1 MSNNA
6 NIYTE
11 LLAICKFKE
20 CLLRTKHI
28 VPIVKEIDKEPVWDG
43 NLYVYKEKGNV
54 NNKSLIDSIPI
65 QVKGT
70 CKNRISNKLSYPI
83 RTDDLEKFESN
94 GGCIYFVVVLNNSGK
109 RFSVFYKLLL
119 PFDILSI
126 MQGKENQSTINVHM
140 NKLDI
145 NNISQMLSLFK
156 SFINDRKKQG
166 GTAKQGLKLRE
177 QLYTGKTN
185 KDLNI
190 KEFNLS
196 FSANAWDNIP
206 TYIYAKDNNEVELPI
221 DCVLFKEISTNLYTE
236 IEIGSDVHF
245 CNTQLIKSAKDE
257 YLIIE
262 NSIYISKNHK
272 TLKFKFSDKLEE
284 RIAALNI
291 MKSLYSNNTI
301 NIKNVLKMSIDIKH
315 LIPITE
321 LCDTLNYHIKI
332 KKALQMIK
340 APLNLSFNNFSEDD
354 LYKIHLLVSSLV
366 DNKSFKRNTVTTDPL
381 AIMNIGNLCL
391 LIQIEK
397 KSNGEFIIKP
407 ADFINTNIK
416 VSYDNIPNIKY
427 PISACIIFKKHDW
440 ATIDNLP
447 YDDIYKSII
456 TPSYFKETIGNIN
469 NTLLDIIAAFDESK
483 KTELL
488 NLAIKISQWIKDN
501 ETYEYSL
508 INYYQCIK
516 RERPLTDT
524 EKSISLDMKYKCK
537 DDICNFGISVLL
549 DNADEANY
557 IWSKLSSD
565 NQETLK
571 SFPIFTLYTNMIET

>member
-301 NIKNVLKMSIDIKH
+301 NIKTNSTQPVVYTSSDETIATVDQSGNI
-315 LIPITE
+315 
-321 LCDTLNYHIKI
+321 
-332 KKALQMIK
+332 KALKSGTVKITAAIK
-340 APLNLSFNNFSEDD
+340 
-354 LYKIHLLVSSLV
+354 
-366 DNKSFKRNTVTTDPL
+366 NKSVTCNVTVKGKPVETSSIRTPVADDNISTTVYITKTGDCYHSSGCGYL
-381 AIMNIGNLCL
+381 SRSKIAIS
-391 LIQIEK
+391 
-397 KSNGEFIIKP
+397 KST
-407 ADFINTNIK
+407 AINTG
-416 VSYDNIPNIKY
+416 Y
-427 PISACIIFKKHDW
+427 
-440 ATIDNLP
+440 
-447 YDDIYKSII
+447 
-456 TPSYFKETIGNIN
+456 
-469 NTLLDIIAAFDESK
+469 
-483 KTELL
+483 
-488 NLAIKISQWIKDN
+488 
-501 ETYEYSL
+501 
-508 INYYQCIK
+508 
-516 RERPLTDT
+516 RPC
-524 EKSISLDMKYKCK
+524 SRCH
-537 DDICNFGISVLL
+537 
-549 DNADEANY
+549 
-557 IWSKLSSD
+557 
-565 NQETLK
+565 
-571 SFPIFTLYTNMIET
+571 P